1 MPDGADL
8 RKVESRAPTLSPDE
22 ARILERFKRLAPQR
36 DALAVALRPFLDADE
51 QFDRVAWA
59 KAFASDDPQTIV
71 AVTAVTGIY
80 EGLVNHLME
89 MLHVASRL
97 AGLHFDGEG
106 KPAGP
111 TLIEAVRSDG
121 GLSANQAT
129 VLLRLYRTR
138 NELQHASLN
147 VEAAQVHDDVVLL
160 QKTLGRF
167 ASSYV
172 KWLERHDVHLL
183 PAR

>member
-1 MPDGADL
+1 M
-8 RKVESRAPTLSPDE
+8 APTSDRSTRERRRLSPDE

-36 DALAVALRPFLDADE
+36 DALAVALLPFCDSTGS
-51 QFDRVAWA
+51 FDRAVWTR
-59 KAFASDDPQTIV
+59 AFASDDPQTIV

-97 AGLHFDGEG
+97 AGLHFAGEG

-111 TLIEAVRSDG
+111 ALVEAVRSDG
-121 GLSANQAT
+121 GLSVNQAA

-138 NELQHASLN
+138 NELQHASLD

-172 KWLERHDVHLL
+172 KWLERHDVQLL
-183 PAR
+183 PVAR